1 MATWKQLNFKKD
13 YKAALE
19 RVDALLD
26 IKRTDAQQN
35 EFLLLSYLIEEYEEL
50 HFPMPDLLPK

>member
-35 EFLLLSYLIEEYEEL
+35 EFLLLSYLIVIDQGFSQL
-50 HFPMPDLLPK
+50 DKK